1 MKAMTAAP
9 ERVLVGRNNY
19 NCESEKSRLENDL
32 KIITDVLANYEAQEI
47 EVSEKEIQAL
57 INASFSENSINTIA
71 ANRYAQ
77 TPKRQRTKLIEE
89 CVEDLMTFTEVFM
102 PGYVNFSPAIK
113 VKNGKAFIADGAF
126 EEIEERHSYYISD
139 EKSKELFARHQ
150 RLLDELN
157 EFKTDLNTH
166 TGGNLNTAQIVIF
179 DATGDAKRSTIG
191 YGK

>member
-1 MKAMTAAP
+1 MTAAP
-9 ERVLVGRNNY
+9 ERVLVGKNNY
-19 NCESEKSRLENDL
+19 NCESEKSRLENNL
-32 KIITDVLANYEAQEI
+32 KVITDVLANYEAQEI
-47 EVSEKEIQAL
+47 DVTDKEIQAL
-57 INASFSENSINTIA
+57 INANFSENSINTIA
-71 ANRYAQ
+71 NNRYNG

-89 CVEDLMTFTEVFM
+89 CVEDLMTYTEVFM

-139 EKSKELFARHQ
+139 DTSKELFTRHN

-157 EFKTDLNTH
+157 AFKNDLNAH
-166 TGGNLNTAQIVIF
+166 TGGNLNTAQIVLF

-191 YGK
+191 YGQ